1 MCVSQSLNI
10 LRKLTIENYILD
22 DRLAFYFHDLA
33 VYYLTFQHATSDHL
47 TWTEI
52 CIKIKR
58 KSNIILEILLKI
70 LSLLVKMSK
79 FQLETVF
86 LKSIIIVI
94 TR

>member
-1 MCVSQSLNI
+1 MCES
-10 LRKLTIENYILD
+10 KFEYFAKIEYLKIILD
-22 DRLAFYFHDLA
+22 EVLAFYFHDLA

>member
-1 MCVSQSLNI
+1 MGVSQSLNI
-10 LRKLTIENYILD
+10 LRKLNIENYILD

-58 KSNIILEILLKI
+58 KSNSIILEILLKI

-79 FQLETVF
+79 F
-86 LKSIIIVI
+86 
-94 TR
+94 